1 MPAFVTM
8 ARRRAR
14 WFLPMALAAVFC
26 FGPQWFSGGAH
37 AQTAPAPKA
46 AEFTDGVASDLL
58 NQLTSGFTS
67 RNQKK
72 VLAAFDLAAM
82 ADGERFR
89 QQIISFFSHT
99 ESVRI
104 HFNLVKTS
112 VQAGNG
118 TAQAEV
124 EMEAQPREDTAPPV
138 HKQERLRFTA
148 ASTSE
153 GWKFTDVQPRSF
165 FSLQP

>member
-1 MPAFVTM
+1 MTVT
-8 ARRRAR
+8 
-14 WFLPMALAAVFC
+14 
-26 FGPQWFSGGAH
+26 Q
-37 AQTAPAPKA
+37 AQTSPTPKP
-46 AEFTDGVASDLL
+46 AEFTDGAASDLL
-58 NQLTSGFTS
+58 NQIASGFTS

-72 VLAAFDLAAM
+72 VLAVFDLAAM

-112 VQAGNG
+112 GEEGKG
-118 TAQAEV
+118 TAEVQV
-124 EMEAQPREDTAPPV
+124 EMEAAPRDDNTPTV

-148 ASTSE
+148 ASTSA
-153 GWKFTDVQPRSF
+153 GWKFTDVEPRAF

>member
-1 MPAFVTM
+1 MTVT
-8 ARRRAR
+8 
-14 WFLPMALAAVFC
+14 
-26 FGPQWFSGGAH
+26 Q
-37 AQTAPAPKA
+37 AQTSPTPKR
-46 AEFTDGVASDLL
+46 AEFTDGAASDLL
-58 NQLTSGFTS
+58 NQITSGFTS

-72 VLAAFDLAAM
+72 VLAVFDLAAM

-112 VQAGNG
+112 GEEGKG
-118 TAQAEV
+118 TAEVQV
-124 EMEAQPREDTAPPV
+124 EMEAAPRDDNAPTV

-148 ASTSE
+148 ASTSG
-153 GWKFTDVQPRSF
+153 GWKFTDVEPRAF